1 MRCFLGLPF
10 FLIVFL
16 LTTPLFAKPVEEIYN
31 EAAVF
36 IQNGDYESAVSKYK
50 EAIVSDPKSALAYN
64 LLGLA
69 YRFQLARTKDESFR
83 KEEIAA
89 YEKAVELDP
98 SYWVSMINLGN
109 AYYSMGDKKKA
120 ADYFKKALAIY
131 PEHPERPDFEKKI
144 AKAA

>member
-1 MRCFLGLPF
+1 MRCFLAFPL
-10 FLIVFL
+10 FLAVL
-16 LTTPLFAKPVEEIYN
+16 LFATPLFAKTPEDIYN

-36 IQNGDYESAVSKYK
+36 IQNGDYDSAVLKYK
-50 EAIVSDPKSALAYN
+50 EAIAMAPKSALAYN

-69 YRFQLARTKDESFR
+69 YRFQLSRTKDENFR

-109 AYYSMGDKKKA
+109 AYYFMGDKKNA

-144 AKAA
+144 AEAV